1 MKNLINELS
10 SLKKERE
17 SLSNKFNDAMQQ
29 KNISKALEI
38 KVRQD
43 SICDKIIN
51 VYDSMIKL
59 QSNE

>member
-1 MKNLINELS
+1 MENAISVLR

-51 VYDSMIKL
+51 LYDSMIKL
-59 QSNE
+59 

>member
-1 MKNLINELS
+1 MKQC
-10 SLKKERE
+10 K
-17 SLSNKFNDAMQQ
+17 

-38 KVRQD
+38 KVKQD

-59 QSNE
+59 QNNE